1 MKKLP
6 PPGRRRR
13 LALRN
18 AVIALALLFFLWI
31 ATGCLAPARMMA
43 VRMIERSC
51 LMPPGELLAMVGERS
66 DYTSWAVLR
75 AQDGRVEFVDLIH
88 PGASSGQN
96 PFFRTEDS
104 WAYLHV
110 EEPQNGYAMYAPLFL
125 HGAILV
131 FDDPAVDRVEMDIP
145 LSGKPMETLRGEN
158 LGYGV
163 FRVAATTVESEEMQE
178 RLENDAFAALRAYD
192 ADGNLLF
199 AHMQTG

>member
-18 AVIALALLFFLWI
+18 AVIGLALLFFLWV
-31 ATGCLAPARMMA
+31 ATGCLVPARMMA
-43 VRMIERSC
+43 ARMMERSC
-51 LMPPGELLAMVGERS
+51 LLPSGELLAMVGERS

-96 PFFRTEDS
+96 PFFRTADS

-110 EEPQNGYAMYAPLFL
+110 KEPQNGYAMYAPPFL
-125 HGAILV
+125 QGAILV

-145 LSGKPMETLRGEN
+145 IPQGGKRTATLHGEN
-158 LGYGV
+158 LGNGV
-163 FRVAATTVESEEMQE
+163 FRLLSDTWVDGGEAV
-178 RLENDAFAALRAYD
+178 LRAYD
-192 ADGNLLF
+192 ADGNLLLVRT
-199 AHMQTG
+199 QEE